1 MATMM
6 ADSTVDEIV
15 QLTDKLGME
24 QEEEWEMNEE
34 QVTEFGEKSLI
45 GRIVSKQSMGLG
57 LFRTIFTRMWKS
69 VREWKVKIMDENN
82 EYNYFGISFNSRS
95 DAKRIFEKQP
105 WLFNGGVLVLE
116 EWPESGQWRDARL
129 DKVSLWV
136 KMRGF
141 PLKALTVN
149 NVKRLGSMAG
159 DVEDIIWNNPQQIF
173 LNGYVRV
180 KIGFPIRNAIFVGR
194 YIPVDGGKRWVQF
207 KFEKLP
213 LLCFK
218 CGYWGHDQVGCDKT
232 MVMEVNLTGGQVPKY
247 GIWLREEDPITNCFV
262 AHGQTLARQRQD
274 GLEELADRPMAEE
287 NRRQELSKMAEGEAS
302 QVAGS
307 TSERFLRR
315 QQLQEDVGLGV
326 SRGKELLGQ
335 DVMNKSKNTID
346 FAKGMGFVHNGPE
359 STTSTHNSNVTQD
372 GLNCVGLKDCGPSN
386 QQKVISE
393 NNAQKQCNET
403 VTQDKGIRSRGIDQ
417 DEDISAADNEGEG
430 RKRKCGRNTIAF
442 TQTEG
447 CVEGKVLVADAMAE
461 SFAPGTGVGICGEN
475 QQRKGSRKRV
485 SIKNKAR
492 GKAKMGEVHSEM
504 QITELPAATVEGM
517 VEFSASLTE
526 PIEGDGIY
534 ANDYEVAERVCS
546 VLNYGNMWTVDR
558 VGMSGG
564 LLLMWRTDITLQVLS
579 SSPGHILATV
589 AGAGF
594 SPWYFTG
601 FYGNPDASQRRFSW
615 QLLRDLRKEVW
626 GPWLCIGDF
635 NEIVSLS
642 EKIGGRDRLP
652 GVMDGFREVIDDCRL
667 IDFSSSKHELTWCNE
682 HSNSRIMERLDRG
695 LCTEEWLTQFEGAD
709 ISLLD
714 WWESDHRALVVDMP
728 VRMDGAKCGKSKR
741 KTRFHFEEAW
751 CQEEECAEIVDRVW
765 QDSSGRGRPA
775 AIRCKINKC
784 GKAFHGW
791 NKKKKR
797 GLNTEIERTKKKPNG
812 AWDAEFIRAV
822 FNPTDAD
829 LILQMPT
836 SEWDIE
842 DKILWHYSSN
852 GEYSVRS

>member
-1 MATMM
+1 MIDLCVMFVFMATMM
-6 ADSTVDEIV
+6 AESTVDEIV

-24 QEEEWEMNEE
+24 QEEEWEVNEE
-34 QVTEFGEKSLI
+34 QVPEFGEKSLI
-45 GRIVSKQSMGLG
+45 GRIVSKQSMSLG

-69 VREWKVKIMDENN
+69 VGEWKVKIMDENN
-82 EYNYFGISFNSRS
+82 EHNYFGISFNSRS
-95 DAKRIFEKQP
+95 DAKRILEKRP

-141 PLKALTVN
+141 LLKALTVN

-180 KIGFPIRNAIFVGR
+180 KIGFPIRSEIFVGR

-207 KFEKLP
+207 KYYKLP

-232 MVMEVNLTGGQVPKY
+232 MVMEVNLTGGQAPKY
-247 GIWLREEDPITNCFV
+247 GIWLREDDPVPNCFV
-262 AHGQTLARQRQD
+262 ANAQALARQRQD
-274 GLEELADRPMAEE
+274 CLDELADRPMAEE
-287 NRRQELSKMAEGEAS
+287 DRRKELSRMAEGEAS
-302 QVAGS
+302 QATGS
-307 TSERFLRR
+307 TFDRFLRR
-315 QQLQEDVGLGV
+315 QQLQEDVGIGV

-335 DVMNKSKNTID
+335 DVTNKSKNTID
-346 FAKGMGFVHNGPE
+346 FVKGMGFVHNGPE
-359 STTSTHNSNVTQD
+359 STKSPHGSNVAQD
-372 GLNCVGLKDCGPSN
+372 GFNCVGLKDYGPSN

-393 NNAQKQCNET
+393 TNAQKQCNEK
-403 VTQDKGIRSRGIDQ
+403 VTKETGVRSRGIDQ

-442 TQTEG
+442 SQTEG
-447 CVEGKVLVADAMAE
+447 CVEGKKLVAEAMAR
-461 SFAPGTGVGICGEN
+461 SFAPGNGVEICGEN

-492 GKAKMGEVHSEM
+492 GKAKMGGVHSDM
-504 QITELPAATVEGM
+504 QIAEFPAAPVEGM
-517 VEFSASLTE
+517 VEFSAGLTE
-526 PIEGDGIY
+526 PIEGDRIS

-564 LLLMWRTDITLQVLS
+564 LLLMWRTEITLQVLS

-642 EKIGGRDRLP
+642 EKIGG
-652 GVMDGFREVIDDCRL
+652 EIDYQGLWMALERV
-667 IDFSSSKHELTWCNE
+667 
-682 HSNSRIMERLDRG
+682 MERLDRG
-695 LCTEEWLTQFEGAD
+695 LCTEEWFTQFEGAD

-728 VRMDGAKCGKSKR
+728 VRVDGAKCGKSKR

-765 QDSSGRGRPA
+765 KESNGRGRPA
-775 AIRCKINKC
+775 AIWCKINKC
-784 GKAFHGW
+784 GKAFHDSG
-791 NKKKKR
+791 
-797 GLNTEIERTKKKPNG
+797 GLLCKVI
-812 AWDAEFIRAV
+812 
-822 FNPTDAD
+822 
-829 LILQMPT
+829 
-836 SEWDIE
+836 
-842 DKILWHYSSN
+842 H
-852 GEYSVRS
+852 